1 MKKRLL
7 AIMLGYSIA
16 FAGIDTYISEM
27 DNLISDAKDIEKVI
41 KQQTIKG
48 LTSDSSLTQLQAKLD
63 NYEKE
68 LSSFSKSIES
78 QKSDPILVKEF
89 LDKAEALSQS
99 SLNLANAITS
109 IADKTSTNSNDS
121 YIKTLEILTKT
132 TLRLSDDI
140 GVMADRI
147 GEMADRIG
155 EMADRIVYTEEL
167 ITKHS
172 EMINNSAIH
181 IADKFNFQMPNT
193 TPTQSMP
200 SPAVPSIPPSMP
212 GAPF

>member
-1 MKKRLL
+1 MM
-7 AIMLGYSIA
+7 IGYSIA
-16 FAGIDTYISEM
+16 FASMNTYISEV
-27 DNLISDAKDIEKVI
+27 EKVV

-48 LTSDSSLTQLQAKLD
+48 LTSDSSLSQLQTKLE

-68 LSSFSKSIES
+68 LLSFSNSIEL
-78 QKSDPILVKEF
+78 QKSDPEAVKEF

-99 SLNLANAITS
+99 SLNLANAVIS
-109 IADKTSTNSNDS
+109 LADKTSTNSNES
-121 YIKTLEILTKT
+121 YIKTLEILTRT

-181 IADKFNFQMPNT
+181 IADKFNFEMLN
-193 TPTQSMP
+193 TPTQSIP
-200 SPAVPSIPPSMP
+200 SPAAPSMPPSMP